1 MLVLDIIKLLVLDI
15 EKSLHVMIL
24 YYNCLNKLYSGF
36 PSLVLTIATIG
47 VVGMDGYFLVAVDGN
62 SHIVWGS
69 AFLSCSLHV
78 EDSDHALHLILV
90 KFQLSRGVQSLMHY

>member
-1 MLVLDIIKLLVLDI
+1 MLVLDIINLLVLDI

-36 PSLVLTIATIG
+36 PSLVLTIATIR
-47 VVGMDGYFLVAVDGN
+47 VAVDGN

-69 AFLSCSLHV
+69 TFLSCSLHV
-78 EDSDHALHLILV
+78 EDSDHALHLIRV
-90 KFQLSRGVQSLMHY
+90 KLQLSRGVQSLMHY